1 MGEKNIRLLNKTL
14 RFKYICGVTSIEVW
28 KIITFNIDLLTSVT
42 STLKLTNN
50 IVKTSITFHI
60 THHLKLVTF

>member
-1 MGEKNIRLLNKTL
+1 MGEKNIHLLKKTL
-14 RFKYICGVTSIEVW
+14 KFKYICGVSAIEVW
-28 KIITFNIDLLTSVT
+28 KIMTFNIELSTRVT

-50 IVKTSITFHI
+50 IVKTSMAFHI